1 MSYYPPQPMEFDAFG
16 RLRTSGTGQRF
27 DVEFIYDKQSD
38 LVDEII
44 AGSGTV
50 THNANTRDLTL
61 ATGGTTTGDSAEMRS
76 HPVPYTPGNSQLIDM
91 TGVLDLAAIGSGTAQ
106 VFLRTKISG
115 SVTETVVDQSSWNG
129 TDVSDVDW
137 TKSQLFSISFQSLKV
152 GSIHY
157 SLGRAGKFV
166 EVHRM
171 DHDNVRDSGYWQL
184 PSLPLYWK
192 IYNDATYTYMEV
204 GYGDDNNAVGFRYRI
219 AKNASATMKA
229 ICGTVKSEGGLGL
242 FDLPGLPKVADNGT
256 TKITVSTT
264 LIPVLSIRVK
274 STFTAG
280 SFPNLNL
287 AVPLSIGVETDN
299 PIRLVILHDG
309 TLGGGTSWTD
319 IDTETATEMD
329 VSSTTITNGHEIFA
343 EYVGAGRNTDI
354 SVDSVLGKIVLWA
367 KQGAQSGIFTVAAI
381 RTGTNNASVLANIK
395 FKEIR

>member
-1 MSYYPPQPMEFDAFG
+1 MEFDAFG

-27 DVEFIYDKQSD
+27 DVEFIYDKQPD

-50 THNANTRDLTL
+50 THNANPRDLTL

-76 HPVPYTPGNSQLIDM
+76 HPVPYTPGNSQLVDM

-229 ICGTVKSEGGLGL
+229 ICGTVKSEGGLSL
-242 FDLPGLPKVADNGT
+242 YDLPGLARVADTGV
-256 TKITVSTT
+256 TKTTVSTAVVP
-264 LIPVLSIRVK
+264 IISIQLK
-274 STFTAG
+274 STFKT
-280 SFPNLNL
+280 FPNLTL
-287 AVPLSIGVETDN
+287 VHPVGIGIETDN
-299 PIRLVILHDG
+299 PIRLLVYHD
-309 TLGGGTSWTD
+309 TTPTTPSFTD
-319 IDTETATEMD
+319 VDTNESAVEYDVTATAF
-329 VSSTTITNGHEIFA
+329 TGGHIIFS
-343 EYVGAGRNTDI
+343 EYIGAGRNTSLSLTTAI
-354 SVDSVLGKIVLWA
+354 GKIMLWN
-367 KQGAQSGIFTVAAI
+367 KQSTVSGVTGTLTIAAI
-381 RTGTNNASVLANIK
+381 RTGASDADVLASIK
-395 FKEIR
+395 FNEIR